1 MMKMLL
7 CTYTG
12 HAIIIPDRERVTNE
26 VTEKGMKDYGPTVG
40 HTISVMTLF
49 PAWITRL
56 WNVSKWGLQEQWSL
70 EGVSFLQLRN
80 NSRPEQ
86 KVELPFITPAPPLEL
101 VGSGLTKVYSLE
113 IGSSSQWKI
122 MIIIH
127 TPSSE
132 GVWRCVEVCH

>member
-1 MMKMLL
+1 M
-7 CTYTG
+7 
-12 HAIIIPDRERVTNE
+12 
-26 VTEKGMKDYGPTVG
+26 
-40 HTISVMTLF
+40 
-49 PAWITRL
+49 
-56 WNVSKWGLQEQWSL
+56 
-70 EGVSFLQLRN
+70 SFLQLRN

-127 TPSSE
+127 TPPSE
-132 GVWRCVEVCH
+132 VLGGVWRCVTSLSVTGISTGPVYI